1 MARMQTDTFR
11 EWIRWKYERAPA
23 TNPKPFFA
31 MEEARDWTNVLQG
44 TAFLCFR
51 LKKHNDRYQ
60 KRHRITLYPFIRSP
74 LGCDKKTLDQPITH
88 LFLDYLFAKSR
99 GRRRG
104 SISSNNNSSTS
115 TSTRAPAPAPTP
127 ARFSLTD
134 ARVLACTRGCF
145 GLDET
150 REEGAWDCK
159 VTRV

>member
-60 KRHRITLYPFIRSP
+60 KRHRITGRSVG
-74 LGCDKKTLDQPITH
+74 LQSYSSLIATFFSMLRILH
-88 LFLDYLFAKSR
+88 LHT
-99 GRRRG
+99 G
-104 SISSNNNSSTS
+104 
-115 TSTRAPAPAPTP
+115 
-127 ARFSLTD
+127 
-134 ARVLACTRGCF
+134 
-145 GLDET
+145 
-150 REEGAWDCK
+150 
-159 VTRV
+159 

>member
-60 KRHRITLYPFIRSP
+60 KRHRIT
-74 LGCDKKTLDQPITH
+74 
-88 LFLDYLFAKSR
+88 
-99 GRRRG
+99 
-104 SISSNNNSSTS
+104 
-115 TSTRAPAPAPTP
+115 TRACSR
-127 ARFSLTD
+127 ARGDVSDWMKHERKERGIAKLLEFNSYLLLDVKNSALTYRINEELLVGYIYD
-134 ARVLACTRGCF
+134 RTKCYRVKGSQ
-145 GLDET
+145 
-150 REEGAWDCK
+150 EGILTLTIGDLCYRLK
-159 VTRV
+159 G